1 MLNCAINPLLLRQF
15 WSLVEMT
22 QASLLLNLDDPA
34 LIQQLTK
41 ELETQQSLDSTQR
54 SAVNQYIRTKL
65 PLIRD
70 MARSRHAFV

>member
-1 MLNCAINPLLLRQF
+1 
-15 WSLVEMT
+15 MT

-41 ELETQQSLDSTQR
+41 ALETQQSLDSTQR
-54 SAVNQYIRTKL
+54 SAVNQYIRAKL

-70 MARSRHAFV
+70 MAQARHVLV

>member
-22 QASLLLNLDDPA
+22 QASLLLNLDDPT

-41 ELETQQSLDSTQR
+41 ALETQQSLDSTQR
-54 SAVNQYIRTKL
+54 SAVNQYIKTKL

-70 MARSRHAFV
+70 MAQARHVLV